1 MPFVKLKKQ
10 STCARLLGWP
20 GVFHKTMCHRRN
32 SAVNWRSQITIN
44 LPYTT
49 VNKFV
54 NNLCAKLKS
63 GRYSA
68 IQRVQTWLSLF
79 FPLKLTF
86 TFKFKIP
93 FPRTW
98 RASERKSKLFS
109 YNRSAKS
116 NWPSSSKE
124 SAPQSRDINHFQ
136 FDASR
141 CQVLTAAGTSF
152 RKLC

>member
-20 GVFHKTMCHRRN
+20 GVFHKTMCLRPN

-44 LPYTT
+44 QPYTT

-86 TFKFKIP
+86 TFKFK
-93 FPRTW
+93 F
-98 RASERKSKLFS
+98 LFQELGVQVKE
-109 YNRSAKS
+109 NRNYSHTTGVP
-116 NWPSSSKE
+116 NQIDLLSSKE